1 MIVANPITSKELD
14 LLAGNEYEVLS
25 INDLCGDELASIK
38 PVSTGW
44 THDKL
49 LAIDIDS
56 MAPNGW
62 DAYLGGEWIGCSE
75 V

>member
-1 MIVANPITSKELD
+1 MIVAKPITSKEPD
-14 LLAGNEYEVLS
+14 LLAGNEHKTVTIKDLS
-25 INDLCGDELASIK
+25 GTELASIK

-56 MAPNGW
+56 MAPYGW
-62 DAYLGGEWIGCSE
+62 DVYLGSEWIGSSE